1 MAARVVALT
10 IGDPNGIG
18 PEIAVKAAA
27 VLAEAW
33 ATPPILVGNAAVIG
47 AYAERHAPHLPLREL
62 DGAGVPAPHAITFVR
77 VGSLPTAELHPGAV
91 HAAAGAA
98 TVAYVEAAIGLVRRG
113 VAHAIVACPHSEAA
127 VNAAGIS
134 FSGYPSLLARLLDVP
149 ADRVFLMLVGGGLR
163 IVHATLHERLQDA
176 LQRLTPQLVEAAGL
190 AAGEALGSLGIA
202 NPRIGM
208 LAINPHGGEGGL
220 FGGDDDRI
228 TVPAAARLRRAGID
242 VEGPLGADVL
252 LARRDRDAYIAMYHD
267 QGHVPVKLLA
277 PRTAAALS
285 IGAGVLFS
293 SVAHG
298 SAFDIAGRGVAD
310 PAATLRALEL
320 VAAPQLHVTA
330 LSRGATLE

>member
-27 VLAEAW
+27 VLAETW
-33 ATPPILVGNAAVIG
+33 AAPPILVGNAAVIG

-62 DGAGVPAPHAITFVR
+62 DGSGVPAARAITFYR
-77 VGSLPTAELHPGAV
+77 VGSLPTAVLRPGAM

-113 VAHAIVACPHSEAA
+113 VAHAIVACPHSETA
-127 VNAAGIS
+127 VNAAGIP
-134 FSGYPSLLARLLDVP
+134 FRGYPSLLARLLDVA

-163 IVHATLHERLQDA
+163 IVHATLHERLHDA
-176 LQRLTPQLVEAAGL
+176 LERLTPELVEAAGL
-190 AAGEALGSLGIA
+190 AAAEALVSFGIA
-202 NPRIGM
+202 NARIGM
-208 LAINPHGGEGGL
+208 LAINPHAGEGGL
-220 FGGDDDRI
+220 FGDDDDRI
-228 TVPAAARLRRAGID
+228 TAPAAARLRRAGID

-285 IGAGVLFS
+285 IGAGILFS

-298 SAFDIAGRGVAD
+298 SAFDIAGRGIAD

-320 VAAPQLHVTA
+320 VAAPNLH
-330 LSRGATLE
+330 ATIT